1 MVDRMKDDISSQHFA
16 DSTRNFD
23 FPTQLVLDTSFA
35 EYSYNVT
42 TIF

>member
-1 MVDRMKDDISSQHFA
+1 MVDKMKDDISSQHFT

-23 FPTQLVLDTSFA
+23 FPTQFVLYTSFT

-42 TIF
+42 TR